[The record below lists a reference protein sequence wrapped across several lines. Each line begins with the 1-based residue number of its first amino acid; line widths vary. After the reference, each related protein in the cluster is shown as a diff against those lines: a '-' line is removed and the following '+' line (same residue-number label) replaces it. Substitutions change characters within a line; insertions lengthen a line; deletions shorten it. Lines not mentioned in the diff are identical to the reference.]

1 MWSVEHMGPGG
12 SMMGIVL
19 VASHGR
25 TGPVIERDMK
35 CGPCHL
41 GPEEIGPK
49 VEESYQ
55 AAIQPVFSPKPR
67 PT

>member
-1 MWSVEHMGPGG
+1 
-12 SMMGIVL
+12 MMGIVL